1 MFDPAKYSIAE
12 ATKLKDICTA
22 RLGPAR
28 AHRLREG
35 TDDEWRVI
43 VGIAEGHIACRR
55 MPDFLRSVFDS
66 GERLRLY
73 STIQAQVEGQLVL
86 TIGRGRY
93 IPISRQTSN
102 GITAMILESAELL
115 RVSLTDLHRF
125 LGLTKAIS
133 YTRSS
138 RTIHFYFF
146 SRKQQNVCRMF
157 KYPFRDECTR

>member
-35 TDDEWRVI
+35 TDDEWQVI

-66 GERLRLY
+66 RERLRLY
-73 STIQAQVEGQLVL
+73 STIQAQGEGQLVL
-86 TIGRGRY
+86 TIGICRY

-102 GITAMILESAELL
+102 GITKMILESAELL
-115 RVSLTDLHRF
+115 RVSLTDFHRF
-125 LGLTKAIS
+125 LGLTNAIS
-133 YTRSS
+133 NTRSS

-146 SRKQQNVCRMF
+146 SR
-157 KYPFRDECTR
+157 